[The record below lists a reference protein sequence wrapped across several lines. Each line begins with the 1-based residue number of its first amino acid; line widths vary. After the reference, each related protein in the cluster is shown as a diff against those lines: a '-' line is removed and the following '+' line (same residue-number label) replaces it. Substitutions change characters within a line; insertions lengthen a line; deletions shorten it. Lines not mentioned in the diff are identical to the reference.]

1 MKKDKVKEIQKRIN
15 ELKKE
20 REEMQRYFEMI
31 NEKNIE
37 LDVKKPLTKN
47 NKNGNMT

>member
-1 MKKDKVKEIQKRIN
+1 MSDDKVRELQKRID

-20 REEMQRYFEMI
+20 REEMQRYVEMI
-31 NEKNIE
+31 DERNIE

>member
-1 MKKDKVKEIQKRIN
+1 MKEDKVIELQKRIN

-20 REEMQRYFEMI
+20 REEMQRYVEMI
-31 NEKNIE
+31 DEKNIE
-37 LDVKKPLTKN
+37 LDVKKSLTKN